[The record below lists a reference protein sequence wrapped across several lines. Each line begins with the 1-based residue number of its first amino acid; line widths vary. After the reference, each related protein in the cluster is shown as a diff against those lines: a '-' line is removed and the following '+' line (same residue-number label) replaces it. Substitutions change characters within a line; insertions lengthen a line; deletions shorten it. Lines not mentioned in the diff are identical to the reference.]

1 MKNFARELR
10 RGTLELLL
18 LRLLEEGQKYGYRLV
33 TELAD
38 RSRGLLEVKEGTL
51 YPVLYRLEEQGLIE
65 PTWKQ
70 RDRGVPRK
78 YYRLTAEGGVRLAAL
93 VEEWRAFASVV
104 EDVLSQPLSKGP
116 QDESSKE
123 LKEGS

>member
-18 LRLLEEGQKYGYRLV
+18 LRLLEEEEKYGYRLV
-33 TELAD
+33 RELAD

-51 YPVLYRLEEQGLIE
+51 YPVLYRLVEQGLIE

-78 YYRLTAEGGVRLAAL
+78 YYRLTAQGGVRLTEL
-93 VEEWRAFASVV
+93 VDEWRAFASVV
-104 EDVLSQPLSKGP
+104 EDVLTQTPSKRP
-116 QDESSKE
+116 RDESSKQ